1 MHRKRLKDT
10 LKPPLYQLVI
20 YTNQKTQP
28 TSTPHT
34 NPPIQTAK
42 DMNATRKD
50 TMKEGEK
57 KGSVGGRGAMEM
69 GLEDSDNDQ
78 VFMDEVAKAEKR
90 SEIDLKER
98 QKRKELERQKEQE
111 RQK

>member
-1 MHRKRLKDT
+1 MTQSHIKDLHSNHSLTTGRKDCAQEKIKRHT
-10 LKPPLYQLVI
+10 ETSTVSI
-20 YTNQKTQP
+20 TYTNQKTHP

-78 VFMDEVAKAEKR
+78 VFMDEVA
-90 SEIDLKER
+90 
-98 QKRKELERQKEQE
+98 
-111 RQK
+111 